1 MILLSYLRVVDSLIV
16 SILTLW
22 CVLLLVPSQLRV
34 CAAQRVIRPVPR
46 PVPNGGNAPLDIL
59 PGSSNDRVVGTAH
72 PIMPRK
78 HTTRA
83 RPSSE
88 ACDCWF
94 LGIPLGWAGV
104 HLAAGPDHTV
114 HGVVLRKLEGEWI
127 IRLPDKS
134 LRRCP
139 SKSIIEGLEYESAW
153 FFDPDAW
160 FYDWSTLAP
169 YRFDKWCLV
178 LLAYLERYGL
188 SVPGFFFPN
197 IHAAIVETGGPERH
211 FAALRA
217 DVLTSIEGSK
227 ASWTK
232 IRNPILKTI
241 WWFASHGLDFPPR
254 FDYFALY
261 LQDLAN
267 IRYNASAPGEAV
279 TALNHFMAFNALSE
293 SPVRTLV
300 VEAAVVAA
308 SRRKYKSTFVQPEAV
323 RSWMI
328 GDFLWVYVR
337 QAPRP
342 TGSHK
347 AAWAVVIGA
356 AFGLCYKAFFRWD
369 CLRRCRFDEGW
380 CVVCKTHI
388 RFFLD
393 ESKSMRY
400 SGAFITVASP
410 LHGYG
415 VYHALLEAKAI
426 VKIGFVL
433 PQIRNRHS
441 APVIDASTP
450 MPRADFV
457 DFFRAA
463 LGAIGVTPEMAMRFT
478 AKSFRI
484 GAASTAVEEHLTTNE
499 ISFLSRTVSTDWV
512 QWYDNKHL
520 DRQLDLSRKSG
531 Y

>member
-1 MILLSYLRVVDSLIV
+1 MLLSYLRVGDLLIV
-16 SILTLW
+16 TTLTLC
-22 CVLLLVPSQLRV
+22 CVLLLVPSRLRV
-34 CAAQRVIRPVPR
+34 CSAQRVIRPAPR
-46 PVPNGGNAPLDIL
+46 PIPNGGKAPLDIL
-59 PGSSNDRVVGTAH
+59 PGSSNDRIVVTAR

-78 HTTRA
+78 HPTSA
-83 RPSSE
+83 RQSCD
-88 ACDCWF
+88 AHDCWF
-94 LGIPLGWAGV
+94 LGIPLGQAGV
-104 HLAAGPDHTV
+104 LLEVGQDCTV
-114 HGVVLRKLEGEWI
+114 RGIILRKLEGEWI
-127 IRLPDKS
+127 VRLPDKS
-134 LRRCP
+134 IRRCL
-139 SKSIIEGLEYESAW
+139 SKAIIKGLVYESAW
-153 FFDPDAW
+153 FFDTDAW
-160 FYDWSTLAP
+160 FYDWSTIAP
-169 YRFDKWCLV
+169 YRFDKWCLM
-178 LLAYLERYGL
+178 LLAYLERFGL

-197 IHAAIVETGGPERH
+197 IQAAVVQAGGPEEH
-211 FAALRA
+211 LAALR
-217 DVLTSIEGSK
+217 DNVLSSIEGAR

-232 IRNPILKTI
+232 IRNPILKAI
-241 WWFASHGLDFPPR
+241 WWFATHGLDFPPKR
-254 FDYFALY
+254 DYFALY

-267 IRYNASAPGEAV
+267 VRSNASAPAEAV
-279 TALNHFMAFNALSE
+279 TALNHFMAFNASSE
-293 SPVRTLV
+293 SPERTLAA
-300 VEAAVVAA
+300 EAAVIAA

-337 QAPRP
+337 QDPRP
-342 TGSHK
+342 TSSPK

-380 CVVCKTHI
+380 CVVCETHI

-393 ESKSMRY
+393 ESKSMRC
-400 SGAFITVASP
+400 SGTFVTVARP

-426 VKIGFVL
+426 VNIGFVL

-463 LGAIGVTPEMAMRFT
+463 LEAIGVSSEMAMRFT

-499 ISFLSRTVSTDWV
+499 ISYLSRTVSTDWV

-520 DRQLDLSRKSG
+520 NRQLDLSRKSG